1 MVRVFRRPASALARR
16 LPSRTTKRTL
26 RKHKVILESITQE
39 KKKLRS
45 VISFEAKAPPGYTFI
60 PAGNPQLTGAC
71 KELCRKDG
79 LKVYAVTTT
88 PHMHTHNLSQ
98 HVHRIGYHF
107 PSAVVA
113 TVNAAAGESRH
124 ANPEASQITINTE
137 ARDVLRDLFP
147 NIPDNDL
154 NQIIKTAFQ
163 KGQRKVGTAVE
174 LPLARRAQLA
184 VVAHIRHI
192 YTDYDRLLKTTSFH
206 EARSAVEEPTLAKL
220 VEWRGDD
227 ENGKTVLEDVFR
239 EVIVISDDDDS
250 DAEEGEVSR
259 SVNRDHSIEI
269 VSSHQRAEEL
279 HTRPVNF
286 AHPTVQESHLDISD
300 DEPPPGFRFIP
311 ESPKKQRI
319 DRRGFSRYHA
329 WDRAL
334 NRYRKGTYQHR
345 FYADSTGHR
354 GPLLTAQQPV
364 QESITFDPGAAS
376 HRPITT
382 LRHVSVGPYIT
393 SKAKI
398 LDHGQRRT
406 LTRPLVENRR
416 TDAERSGHE
425 DAQKTHIRPPLI
437 SHEPSNLERLVHL
450 PNQRSDASRL
460 ADRDLVEHISTD
472 QQRARL
478 DQRLNSPNTPV
489 FVGGPTEIQGRSR
502 VPSGAMSRIPGPPY
516 LGMQPNPQ
524 DHVLPSIETPPSLQQ
539 IRCPPNAHLDQLTR
553 RISGG
558 FTIRSVTPRRPAPQ
572 DSLLQRES
580 DVTRIPASKR
590 RRVANHDPATYIE
603 PRSDVEPI
611 VPVDTHAKQ
620 QYVYLG
626 NASPRSFT
634 SQSGA
639 PIRRR
644 YMVPVKSSYL
654 ADRYPGESQGPS
666 NYATQPVPEVVVDQW
681 QYSNFK
687 SKTAWEHQPKHQ
699 LEQYRELYPFHRSSG
714 QTHVSSG
721 AGYGSAPANE
731 RYNGVSKLPDTASE
745 ARRVYGDRRIHQE
758 QASEATYMPVSQ
770 DFGHHHHRTF
780 DPYGASKSSI
790 YADDFVRP
798 IDYSDDVR
806 LVSQRQHGHVQATG
820 PIDSLPGPTNDHLR
834 HYSSRESIN
843 LPYST
848 LVNPPRTAPNHRGA
862 EISRRADDQVL
873 VDDWGTSCYS
883 RHETY
888 GSSLALDRDGRGGE
902 PQLQQI
908 GKLVLTYHHRENS
921 DIPHI

>member
-1 MVRVFRRPASALARR
+1 MCTALG
-16 LPSRTTKRTL
+16 
-26 RKHKVILESITQE
+26 I
-39 KKKLRS
+39 
-45 VISFEAKAPPGYTFI
+45 ISQA
-60 PAGNPQLTGAC
+60 L
-71 KELCRKDG
+71 
-79 LKVYAVTTT
+79 
-88 PHMHTHNLSQ
+88 LSQ
-98 HVHRIGYHF
+98 
-107 PSAVVA
+107 P
-113 TVNAAAGESRH
+113 NAAAGESQH
-124 ANPEASQITINTE
+124 ANSEASQIIINTE

-239 EVIVISDDDDS
+239 EVVVISDDDDS
-250 DAEEGEVSR
+250 DAEEGEVSC

-269 VSSHQRAEEL
+269 ISSHQRAEEL
-279 HTRPVNF
+279 ETRPVNF
-286 AHPTVQESHLDISD
+286 AHPTVQVSHLDISD

-311 ESPKKQRI
+311 ELPKKRRV

-345 FYADSTGHR
+345 FYTDSTGHR
-354 GPLLTAQQPV
+354 GPLLTPRQRV
-364 QESITFDPGAAS
+364 QESITFDPGATS

-382 LRHVSVGPYIT
+382 LRHVSVDPHIA
-393 SKAKI
+393 SKTKI
-398 LDHGQRRT
+398 LEHEHGQRRT
-406 LTRPLVENRR
+406 LTRTLMENRVSLQR

-425 DAQKTHIRPPLI
+425 DTQKTHIRPPLV
-437 SHEPSNLERLVHL
+437 SHEPSNRETLLHL

-460 ADRDLVEHISTD
+460 ADRTVVEHVSAD
-472 QQRARL
+472 QQRARF

-502 VPSGAMSRIPGPPY
+502 VPSGAMSRIPGPPC

-524 DHVLPSIETPPSLQQ
+524 DHILQSIETPPSPQQ
-539 IRCPPNAHLDQLTR
+539 IRRPPSAHLDQLTR

-572 DSLLQRES
+572 DSLPQGES
-580 DVTRIPASKR
+580 DVRIPASKR

-603 PRSDVEPI
+603 PRCDVAPI
-611 VPVDTHAKQ
+611 VTVDTHAKQ

-654 ADRYPGESQGPS
+654 AERYPGGSQGPS
-666 NYATQPVPEVVVDQW
+666 NYAQPVPEVVVDQR

-687 SKTAWEHQPKHQ
+687 SKSMAWERQPKHQ
-699 LEQYRELYPFHRSSG
+699 LEQYRELYPLNRSPG
-714 QTHVSSG
+714 QIHVSSG
-721 AGYGSAPANE
+721 AGYATAPANGS
-731 RYNGVSKLPDTASE
+731 YNGVLKLPDTASE
-745 ARRVYGDRRIHQE
+745 AGRVYEDRRIHQE
-758 QASEATYMPVSQ
+758 AREATYMPVSQ
-770 DFGHHHHRTF
+770 GFGLHHHHHRHHHTS
-780 DPYGASKSSI
+780 DPYGASRRSI

-798 IDYSDDVR
+798 IDYRDDLR
-806 LVSQRQHGHVQATG
+806 LVSQRQHGHMQTTG
-820 PIDSLPGPTNDHLR
+820 PMDSLPGPTNDHLR
-834 HYSSRESIN
+834 HDSSRESID
-843 LPYST
+843 LPYSA
-848 LVNPPRTAPNHRGA
+848 LVNPPRTAPNRRGA
-862 EISRRADDQVL
+862 GTSRRADDQAL
-873 VDDWGTSCYS
+873 VDDWGPSYDS

-888 GSSLALDRDGRGGE
+888 GSSLALDRDGRSGE
-902 PQLQQI
+902 QQMQQLGYDLDQNLFAVEMPVYI
-908 GKLVLTYHHRENS
+908 SPTFPFDFLFVPNTVS
-921 DIPHI
+921 

>member
-16 LPSRTTKRTL
+16 VPSRATKRTL

-113 TVNAAAGESRH
+113 TVCMDLGLHLTATGNVMPVHSTAAASESRH
-124 ANPEASQITINTE
+124 ANSEVSQITINTE

-250 DAEEGEVSR
+250 DVEEGEVSR
-259 SVNRDHSIEI
+259 SVNRDHSVEI
-269 VSSHQRAEEL
+269 ISSHPRAEEL
-279 HTRPVNF
+279 QTRPVNF
-286 AHPTVQESHLDISD
+286 AHPTVRESHLDISD

-311 ESPKKQRI
+311 ESPKRQRV

-334 NRYRKGTYQHR
+334 NRYRNGTYQHR
-345 FYADSTGHR
+345 FYTDSTGQR
-354 GPLLTAQQPV
+354 GPLLTARQPV
-364 QESITFDPGAAS
+364 QESITLDPGPAS
-376 HRPITT
+376 HRTIRT
-382 LRHVSVGPYIT
+382 LRHVSVGPHIA
-393 SKAKI
+393 SRENI
-398 LDHGQRRT
+398 LDHERKRT
-406 LTRPLVENRR
+406 LMPPLMENRVSLQE
-416 TDAERSGHE
+416 TEAERSGLE
-425 DAQKTHIRPPLI
+425 DAQNTHPRPRLI
-437 SHEPSNLERLVHL
+437 PHEPSNPETPVHL
-450 PNQRSDASRL
+450 QNQRSDATRL
-460 ADRDLVEHISTD
+460 ANRALVEQVSAD

-502 VPSGAMSRIPGPPY
+502 VPSGAMSRIPGLPY
-516 LGMQPNPQ
+516 LGMQPSPQ
-524 DHVLPSIETPPSLQQ
+524 DHVLPSIETPPSPQQ
-539 IRCPPNAHLDQLTR
+539 IRRPPSAHLDQLTR

-572 DSLLQRES
+572 DSLPQGES
-580 DVTRIPASKR
+580 DVTWIPASKR
-590 RRVANHDPATYIE
+590 RRVANQDPATYIE
-603 PRSDVEPI
+603 PRSDV
-611 VPVDTHAKQ
+611 VPMLPMDTHAKQ
-620 QYVYLG
+620 QVGLQSVGDTWFQSNPLTLQSAIQRDLKILLTMPHNQFQKSWLAKG
-626 NASPRSFT
+626 NILTFKADQQPGSISRSTSWSITRSYILSTDLLSKFT
-634 SQSGA
+634 VHRVPALLLPLQMRALMVSQSCLTRLQKLDVFMKIA
-639 PIRRR
+639 ESIKDKLEKRLICQIRRLLDIVIAPLIL
-644 YMVPVKSSYL
+644 MGPPEEASMPMTSAVMCKQLVPWIL
-654 ADRYPGESQGPS
+654 
-666 NYATQPVPEVVVDQW
+666 
-681 QYSNFK
+681 F
-687 SKTAWEHQPKHQ
+687 
-699 LEQYRELYPFHRSSG
+699 LEQLMNNFDTT
-714 QTHVSSG
+714 Q
-721 AGYGSAPANE
+721 AG
-731 RYNGVSKLPDTASE
+731 K
-745 ARRVYGDRRIHQE
+745 
-758 QASEATYMPVSQ
+758 
-770 DFGHHHHRTF
+770 
-780 DPYGASKSSI
+780 
-790 YADDFVRP
+790 
-798 IDYSDDVR
+798 
-806 LVSQRQHGHVQATG
+806 
-820 PIDSLPGPTNDHLR
+820 
-834 HYSSRESIN
+834 
-843 LPYST
+843 
-848 LVNPPRTAPNHRGA
+848 
-862 EISRRADDQVL
+862 
-873 VDDWGTSCYS
+873 
-883 RHETY
+883 
-888 GSSLALDRDGRGGE
+888 
-902 PQLQQI
+902 
-908 GKLVLTYHHRENS
+908 
-921 DIPHI
+921 

>member
-1 MVRVFRRPASALARR
+1 MCTALG
-16 LPSRTTKRTL
+16 
-26 RKHKVILESITQE
+26 ITFQA
-39 KKKLRS
+39 L
-45 VISFEAKAPPGYTFI
+45 
-60 PAGNPQLTGAC
+60 
-71 KELCRKDG
+71 
-79 LKVYAVTTT
+79 
-88 PHMHTHNLSQ
+88 LSQ
-98 HVHRIGYHF
+98 LN
-107 PSAVVA
+107 VA
-113 TVNAAAGESRH
+113 ARESRH
-124 ANPEASQITINTE
+124 ANSEASQITINTE

-279 HTRPVNF
+279 QTRPVNF

-354 GPLLTAQQPV
+354 GPLLTARQPV
-364 QESITFDPGAAS
+364 QESITFDPGAS

-382 LRHVSVGPYIT
+382 LRHVSVGPHIP

-406 LTRPLVENRR
+406 LTRPLMENGVSLHR

-425 DAQKTHIRPPLI
+425 DAQKTQIGPPLI
-437 SHEPSNLERLVHL
+437 SHAPSNLETLVHL

-460 ADRDLVEHISTD
+460 ADRALVEHVSAD

-516 LGMQPNPQ
+516 LGMQPSPQ
-524 DHVLPSIETPPSLQQ
+524 DHVLPSIETPPSPQR
-539 IRCPPNAHLDQLTR
+539 IRCPPSAHLDQLTR

-572 DSLLQRES
+572 DSLPQGET

-603 PRSDVEPI
+603 PRTDVAPI

-639 PIRRR
+639 PVRRG
-644 YMVPVKSSYL
+644 YMVPIKSSYL
-654 ADRYPGESQGPS
+654 AERYPGESQGPS
-666 NYATQPVPEVVVDQW
+666 NYAMQPVPEVVVDQW

-687 SKTAWEHQPKHQ
+687 SKTAWEHHPKHQ
-699 LEQYRELYPFHRSSG
+699 LEQYRELYPLHRSSG
-714 QTHVSSG
+714 QIHVSSG
-721 AGYGSAPANE
+721 ASYASAPANE

-745 ARRVYGDRRIHQE
+745 AGRVYGDRRIHQE

-770 DFGHHHHRTF
+770 GLGHHHHRTF
-780 DPYGASKSSI
+780 DPYGASKRSI
-790 YADDFVRP
+790 YADDF
-798 IDYSDDVR
+798 IKSG
-806 LVSQRQHGHVQATG
+806 S
-820 PIDSLPGPTNDHLR
+820 SFEPTTT
-834 HYSSRESIN
+834 E
-843 LPYST
+843 
-848 LVNPPRTAPNHRGA
+848 RTATFRIF
-862 EISRRADDQVL
+862 EEVRRL
-873 VDDWGTSCYS
+873 
-883 RHETY
+883 
-888 GSSLALDRDGRGGE
+888 
-902 PQLQQI
+902 
-908 GKLVLTYHHRENS
+908 
-921 DIPHI
+921 

>member
-1 MVRVFRRPASALARR
+1 
-16 LPSRTTKRTL
+16 
-26 RKHKVILESITQE
+26 
-39 KKKLRS
+39 
-45 VISFEAKAPPGYTFI
+45 
-60 PAGNPQLTGAC
+60 
-71 KELCRKDG
+71 
-79 LKVYAVTTT
+79 
-88 PHMHTHNLSQ
+88 MHTHNLSQ

-113 TVNAAAGESRH
+113 TVCMDLGLQLTATGNVMPVHSNAAAGESKH
-124 ANPEASQITINTE
+124 ANSEASQITINTE

-163 KGQRKVGTAVE
+163 KGQRKVGTAAE

-269 VSSHQRAEEL
+269 ISSHQRPEEL
-279 HTRPVNF
+279 QTRPVNF
-286 AHPTVQESHLDISD
+286 AHPTVPESHLDISD

-311 ESPKKQRI
+311 ESPKKRRV

-354 GPLLTAQQPV
+354 GPLLTARQPL
-364 QESITFDPGAAS
+364 QESITFDPGATS
-376 HRPITT
+376 RRPIRT
-382 LRHVSVGPYIT
+382 LRHVSVDPHIAPKT
-393 SKAKI
+393 KI

-406 LTRPLVENRR
+406 LTRTLMENRVSLQR

-425 DAQKTHIRPPLI
+425 DVQRTHIRPPLI
-437 SHEPSNLERLVHL
+437 SHEPSNPETLLHL
-450 PNQRSDASRL
+450 PNQRSDTSRL
-460 ADRDLVEHISTD
+460 ADRTVVEHVSAD
-472 QQRARL
+472 QQRARFN
-478 DQRLNSPNTPV
+478 QRLNSPNTPV

-502 VPSGAMSRIPGPPY
+502 VPSGAISRIPGPPY

-524 DHVLPSIETPPSLQQ
+524 DHVLPSIETPSSPQQ
-539 IRCPPNAHLDQLTR
+539 IRRPPSAHLDQLTR

-572 DSLLQRES
+572 DSLPQGES
-580 DVTRIPASKR
+580 DVRIPASKR
-590 RRVANHDPATYIE
+590 RRVAKHDPATYIE
-603 PRSDVEPI
+603 RRSDVAPI

-626 NASPRSFT
+626 NTSPRSST
-634 SQSGA
+634 SQTGA

-654 ADRYPGESQGPS
+654 AERYPGGSQGPS
-666 NYATQPVPEVVVDQW
+666 NYAQPVPEDVVDQR
-681 QYSNFK
+681 QYPNFK
-687 SKTAWEHQPKHQ
+687 SKSTAWEHQPKHQ
-699 LEQYRELYPFHRSSG
+699 LEQYRELCLTPLQKLDVFMKIVQSIKKLEKRLICQFRRVLGIIIAPSILMGPPEEAYMPMTSYVLLIIGMIYDWLANASTAMCKQLRVWIVFPDQLMTTFDTTQAGNLLICHIVHSSIHHL
-714 QTHVSSG
+714 QLQVI
-721 AGYGSAPANE
+721 
-731 RYNGVSKLPDTASE
+731 E
-745 ARRVYGDRRIHQE
+745 ARE
-758 QASEATYMPVSQ
+758 PV
-770 DFGHHHHRTF
+770 D
-780 DPYGASKSSI
+780 
-790 YADDFVRP
+790 
-798 IDYSDDVR
+798 
-806 LVSQRQHGHVQATG
+806 
-820 PIDSLPGPTNDHLR
+820 
-834 HYSSRESIN
+834 
-843 LPYST
+843 
-848 LVNPPRTAPNHRGA
+848 
-862 EISRRADDQVL
+862 
-873 VDDWGTSCYS
+873 
-883 RHETY
+883 
-888 GSSLALDRDGRGGE
+888 ALMIK
-902 PQLQQI
+902 PL
-908 GKLVLTYHHRENS
+908 
-921 DIPHI
+921 

>member
-1 MVRVFRRPASALARR
+1 MDLG
-16 LPSRTTKRTL
+16 L
-26 RKHKVILESITQE
+26 
-39 KKKLRS
+39 
-45 VISFEAKAPPGYTFI
+45 
-60 PAGNPQLTGAC
+60 QLTATGNVMP
-71 KELCRKDG
+71 
-79 LKVYAVTTT
+79 VY
-88 PHMHTHNLSQ
+88 S
-98 HVHRIGYHF
+98 
-107 PSAVVA
+107 
-113 TVNAAAGESRH
+113 NAAAGESRH

-279 HTRPVNF
+279 HTRTVNF

-393 SKAKI
+393 SKAKT

-406 LTRPLVENRR
+406 LTRPLVENRVSLQR

-572 DSLLQRES
+572 DSLPQRES

-620 QYVYLG
+620 QVGLRSVGDIWYPSNPLTLQSAIQGNPKAPLTMPHNPSQKLWLINGNILTLKAKRPGSISRSTSWSSIGSCILFTDLLGKLTFHQVPAMVLPLQMRDIMVSQSCLTRLQKLDVFMEIVESIKNKLAKRPICQFRRILGIIIIGPLILMGPPKAAYMPMTSYVLLIIVMMYDWLA
-626 NASPRSFT
+626 NAS
-634 SQSGA
+634 
-639 PIRRR
+639 
-644 YMVPVKSSYL
+644 
-654 ADRYPGESQGPS
+654 
-666 NYATQPVPEVVVDQW
+666 
-681 QYSNFK
+681 
-687 SKTAWEHQPKHQ
+687 TAMCKQ
-699 LEQYRELYPFHRSSG
+699 LDL
-714 QTHVSSG
+714 
-721 AGYGSAPANE
+721 
-731 RYNGVSKLPDTASE
+731 
-745 ARRVYGDRRIHQE
+745 
-758 QASEATYMPVSQ
+758 
-770 DFGHHHHRTF
+770 
-780 DPYGASKSSI
+780 
-790 YADDFVRP
+790 
-798 IDYSDDVR
+798 
-806 LVSQRQHGHVQATG
+806 
-820 PIDSLPGPTNDHLR
+820 
-834 HYSSRESIN
+834 
-843 LPYST
+843 
-848 LVNPPRTAPNHRGA
+848 
-862 EISRRADDQVL
+862 
-873 VDDWGTSCYS
+873 
-883 RHETY
+883 
-888 GSSLALDRDGRGGE
+888 
-902 PQLQQI
+902 
-908 GKLVLTYHHRENS
+908 
-921 DIPHI
+921 

>member
-1 MVRVFRRPASALARR
+1 MVRVFRGPASALARR

-88 PHMHTHNLSQ
+88 PHMHSHNLSQ

-113 TVNAAAGESRH
+113 TVCMDLGLQLTATGNVMPVHSNAAAGESRH
-124 ANPEASQITINTE
+124 ANSEASQITINTE

-279 HTRPVNF
+279 QTRPVNF

-311 ESPKKQRI
+311 ELPKKQRV

-354 GPLLTAQQPV
+354 GPLLTARQPV

-382 LRHVSVGPYIT
+382 LRHVSFGPHIA

-406 LTRPLVENRR
+406 LTRPLMANRVSLQR
-416 TDAERSGHE
+416 TDAERSGPE

-437 SHEPSNLERLVHL
+437 SHEPSNLETVVHL
-450 PNQRSDASRL
+450 PNHRSDASRL
-460 ADRDLVEHISTD
+460 ADRALVENVSAD

-524 DHVLPSIETPPSLQQ
+524 DHVLPSIETPPSPQQ
-539 IRCPPNAHLDQLTR
+539 IRRPPSAHLDQLTR

-558 FTIRSVTPRRPAPQ
+558 FTIRSVTPRRPTPQ
-572 DSLLQRES
+572 DSLPQGES

-590 RRVANHDPATYIE
+590 RRVANHDPATYNE
-603 PRSDVEPI
+603 PRSDVAPI

-626 NASPRSFT
+626 DASPRSFT

-654 ADRYPGESQGPS
+654 AERYPGESQGLS

-699 LEQYRELYPFHRSSG
+699 LEQYRELYPPHRSSG
-714 QTHVSSG
+714 QIHVSSG
-721 AGYGSAPANE
+721 ASYASAPANE
-731 RYNGVSKLPDTASE
+731 SYNGVSKLPDTASE
-745 ARRVYGDRRIHQE
+745 AGRVYEDRRIHQE
-758 QASEATYMPVSQ
+758 QVREATYMPVSQ
-770 DFGHHHHRTF
+770 GFGHPHHRTF
-780 DPYGASKSSI
+780 DPYGTSKRSI
-790 YADDFVRP
+790 YADDFLQIIEARKSVGALM
-798 IDYSDDVR
+798 IKSLWMIGV
-806 LVSQRQHGHVQATG
+806 LATTV
-820 PIDSLPGPTNDHLR
+820 DMKHTVLHL
-834 HYSSRESIN
+834 HLIGMAE
-843 LPYST
+843 
-848 LVNPPRTAPNHRGA
+848 AANHN
-862 EISRRADDQVL
+862 
-873 VDDWGTSCYS
+873 C
-883 RHETY
+883 
-888 GSSLALDRDGRGGE
+888 
-902 PQLQQI
+902 
-908 GKLVLTYHHRENS
+908 NS
-921 DIPHI
+921 

>member
-113 TVNAAAGESRH
+113 TVCMDLGLQLTATGNVMPVHSNAAAGESKH
-124 ANPEASQITINTE
+124 ANSEASQITINTE

-163 KGQRKVGTAVE
+163 KGQRKVGTAAE

-269 VSSHQRAEEL
+269 ISSHQRPEEL
-279 HTRPVNF
+279 QTRPVNF
-286 AHPTVQESHLDISD
+286 AHPTVPESHLDISD

-311 ESPKKQRI
+311 ESPKKRRV

-354 GPLLTAQQPV
+354 GPLLTARQPL
-364 QESITFDPGAAS
+364 QESITFDPGATS
-376 HRPITT
+376 RRPIRT
-382 LRHVSVGPYIT
+382 LRHVSVDPHIAPKT
-393 SKAKI
+393 KI

-406 LTRPLVENRR
+406 LTRTLMENRVSLQR

-425 DAQKTHIRPPLI
+425 DVQRTHIRPPLI
-437 SHEPSNLERLVHL
+437 SHEPSNPETLLHL
-450 PNQRSDASRL
+450 PNQRSDTSRL
-460 ADRDLVEHISTD
+460 ADRTVVEHVSAD
-472 QQRARL
+472 QQRARFN
-478 DQRLNSPNTPV
+478 QRLNSPNTPV

-502 VPSGAMSRIPGPPY
+502 VPSGAISRIPGPPY

-524 DHVLPSIETPPSLQQ
+524 DHVLPSIETPSSPQQ
-539 IRCPPNAHLDQLTR
+539 IRRPPSAHLDQLTR

-572 DSLLQRES
+572 DSLPQGES
-580 DVTRIPASKR
+580 DVRIPASKR
-590 RRVANHDPATYIE
+590 RRVAKHDPATYIE
-603 PRSDVEPI
+603 RRSDVAPI

-626 NASPRSFT
+626 NTSPRSST
-634 SQSGA
+634 SQTGA

-654 ADRYPGESQGPS
+654 AERYPGGSQGPS
-666 NYATQPVPEVVVDQW
+666 NYAQPVPEDVVDQR
-681 QYSNFK
+681 QYPNFK
-687 SKTAWEHQPKHQ
+687 SKSTAWEHQPKHQ
-699 LEQYRELYPFHRSSG
+699 LEQYRELYPLHRSHG
-714 QTHVSSG
+714 QIHVSSG
-721 AGYGSAPANE
+721 PVYATTPANE
-731 RYNGVSKLPDTASE
+731 GYNGVSKVPDTASE
-745 ARRVYGDRRIHQE
+745 AGRVYEDRPIHQE
-758 QASEATYMPVSQ
+758 AREATYMPVSQ
-770 DFGHHHHRTF
+770 GFGHHHRTF
-780 DPYGASKSSI
+780 DPYGASRRSI

-798 IDYSDDVR
+798 VDYRDDIR
-806 LVSQRQHGHVQATG
+806 LVSQRQHGHVQTTALHSS
-820 PIDSLPGPTNDHLR
+820 IHHL
-834 HYSSRESIN
+834 
-843 LPYST
+843 
-848 LVNPPRTAPNHRGA
+848 
-862 EISRRADDQVL
+862 
-873 VDDWGTSCYS
+873 
-883 RHETY
+883 
-888 GSSLALDRDGRGGE
+888 
-902 PQLQQI
+902 QLQVI
-908 GKLVLTYHHRENS
+908 EAREPV
-921 DIPHI
+921 DALMIKPL